1 MADSTIRNFRKTLRS
16 LERQVELT
24 LIAQTDC
31 CGVTPA
37 QCHLL
42 LEAGE
47 TEEASIGELAASLDL
62 DASTLSR
69 AVDSLVKAGLLSR
82 KEDPAN
88 RRRQLIAL
96 SAAGREKVD
105 FINDICD
112 RYYAGLLGSLSETE
126 AATLREALPLLVKL
140 LRSWRLSGEGGS
152 CCAGS
157 VEATT

>member
-1 MADSTIRNFRKTLRS
+1 MADTTIRNFRKMLRS

-24 LIAQTDC
+24 LAAQTEC

-47 TEEASIGELAASLDL
+47 TKEASIGELAASLEL

-69 AVDSLVKAGLLSR
+69 TVDGLVKAGLLSR
-82 KEDPAN
+82 KEDSAN
-88 RRRQLIAL
+88 RRRQLVTL

-105 FINDICD
+105 YIDDVCD
-112 RYYAGLLGSLSETE
+112 RYYAGLLGSLTEAE

-140 LRSWRLSGEGGS
+140 LRSWRLSGQGSS
-152 CCAGS
+152 CCAAPA
-157 VEATT
+157 EETP